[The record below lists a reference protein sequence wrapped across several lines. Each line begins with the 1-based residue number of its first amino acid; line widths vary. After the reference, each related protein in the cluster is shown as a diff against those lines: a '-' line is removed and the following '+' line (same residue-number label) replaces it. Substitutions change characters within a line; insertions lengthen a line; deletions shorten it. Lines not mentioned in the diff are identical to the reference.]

1 MVFAQVKLD
10 DYTNRVLNVLKA
22 KFGLKDKSEAINKFA
37 EMYGDELVEK
47 EANDQYVK
55 KVLEIAEKHMKAQGS
70 RKMTLKELDRLC
82 GMD

>member
-70 RKMTLKELDRLC
+70 RKMPLKELDRLC